1 MYSRACALWPMRLAR
16 RVGERMIDR
25 EAAVSRGSILLVA
38 GTDVHAETLT
48 AVVVEGAVADT
59 DLAERFVLG
68 RLTTRV
74 PFAAAARAI
83 PVRDHAEAFWP
94 QRGQWWAPPRARKNR
109 MHAVQ

>member
-1 MYSRACALWPMRLAR
+1 MRLAR

-38 GTDVHAETLT
+38 GTDAHAETL
-48 AVVVEGAVADT
+48 VMEGAMADT
-59 DLAERFVLG
+59 DLTERFVLG
-68 RLTTRV
+68 RLATRV
-74 PFAAAARAI
+74 PFAAAVRAI